1 MNFAKH
7 RIVEGTGCITAPVDG
22 YTNLGTIRPAREV
35 AIWDDLALQS
45 HVGEDFV
52 PKVDS

>member
-22 YTNLGTIRPAREV
+22 YTNLGNIGQLGKSQSG
-35 AIWDDLALQS
+35 DDLAPQS